1 MNQSVHTNARR
12 MLTALSLAASL
23 LAAAPVAAQPRPA
36 LADVPV
42 ASAQTVAP
50 ASLRTAAA
58 LAARGASPV
67 EVALKAAG
75 PFEGVTQQIVQV
87 NEGVE
92 GPSASRVTIVRD
104 GLLDDSLRGVR
115 WDMRLERTQAGGW
128 RIAEAQRAWRC
139 RRGAETERFIAGP
152 CP

>member
-1 MNQSVHTNARR
+1 MKRIWMPA
-12 MLTALSLAASL
+12 ALL
-23 LAAAPVAAQPRPA
+23 LAAGPAAAADARPA

-42 ASAQTVAP
+42 ASARTLAP
-50 ASLRTAAA
+50 ADYKSAAA

-67 EVALKAAG
+67 EIALKAAG
-75 PFEGVTQQIVQV
+75 PFEGVTQQILQV

-92 GPSASRVTIVRD
+92 GPSATRVTIVRD

-115 WDMRLERTQAGGW
+115 WDLRLERTQSGGW
-128 RIAEAQRAWRC
+128 KIAEAKRAWRC
-139 RRGAETERFIAGP
+139 RRGADTERFLAGP